1 MHPVHALN
9 NAIQAL
15 FGPLTQSEAKV
26 KIDTRWCYQP
36 SLYRHQAYVCT
47 VFLGSR
53 VIAQEA
59 DPDLEAAKNK
69 AANSAVLELDRQY
82 PGCLSRRK

>member
-1 MHPVHALN
+1 MLI
-9 NAIQAL
+9 AID
-15 FGPLTQSEAKV
+15 V
-26 KIDTRWCYQP
+26 
-36 SLYRHQAYVCT
+36 RHT
-47 VFLGSR
+47 VGSR